1 MVSLPSH
8 THTFLQ
14 ASDKAKELI
23 GGLSDPKAT
32 GVMVEVLEVEGQSK
46 VNHFSH

>member
-1 MVSLPSH
+1 MYAQH
-8 THTFLQ
+8 THTQTHSQ

-46 VNHFSH
+46 VSR